1 MDAPLDEF
9 AQGDG
14 DHAIESLGNMIAG
27 YLVIATIVML
37 PYIAAF
43 ALYRMYW

>member
-1 MDAPLDEF
+1 MDALLDEF
-9 AQGDG
+9 TQGDG
-14 DHAIESLGNMIAG
+14 DHAIESTASMIAG
-27 YLVIATIVML
+27 YLVVATIVML